1 MTKIFSIR
9 SRVKRQNGFTL
20 LETLLA
26 VTLFAIVI
34 SSSYGIFS
42 MGIQIWKRSQGRS
55 LVERKATLAL
65 ERMGQDV
72 RNAIF
77 TVSSGEAGL
86 SQAEP
91 EFTGNE
97 KSFSLPA
104 IVNVSD
110 KKGIGMNQYG
120 AVMYEWNSAGEL
132 CRRTKSATDLYLR
145 RDSGCRVLA
154 QGIKKLK
161 FEYLLYQKITKS
173 LSWYNSWDLKDGM
186 PQAVRVNL
194 ELEEKMKGERRGIV
208 KKYQR
213 TFLVPVAENPVNEGG
228 GTNA

>member
-1 MTKIFSIR
+1 MMKILSVQL
-9 SRVKRQNGFTL
+9 RVQRQNGFTL

-26 VTLFAIVI
+26 ITLFAIVI

-91 EFTGNE
+91 EFSGNE
-97 KSFSLPA
+97 KSFSFPA
-104 IVNVSD
+104 IVAASD
-110 KKGIGMNQYG
+110 KKGRVMNQYG
-120 AVMYEWNSAGEL
+120 AVIYEWNSGGDL
-132 CRRTKSATDLYLR
+132 CRRAKSATDLYLR
-145 RDSGCRVLA
+145 RDSECRVLA

-161 FEYLLYQKITKS
+161 FEYLLYQRITKS

-213 TFLVPVAENPVNEGG
+213 TFLVPVAENPVNDGG
-228 GTNA
+228 GENV